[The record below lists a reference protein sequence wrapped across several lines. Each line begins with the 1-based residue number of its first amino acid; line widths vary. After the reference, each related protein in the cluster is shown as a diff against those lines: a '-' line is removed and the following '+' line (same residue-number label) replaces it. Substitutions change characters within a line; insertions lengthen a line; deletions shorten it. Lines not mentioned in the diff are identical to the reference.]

1 MTWAWNAPPMVD
13 PEGRIAMHGLK
24 ILVLAAVALGALAAA
39 QGQERLD
46 LQLKA
51 AVYKETVE
59 GDLQGAMTLYKQIV
73 SNASVPRP
81 IAAAALLGLGGCY
94 EKLGQAEARKVY
106 ERLLAEYS
114 DQAQEAAQARDR
126 LAAISRTARMSS
138 QEPRFRK
145 VAMATRLVYADAQL
159 SPDGKEM
166 AFTDRG
172 VVWVVPVASR
182 ADSNTTG
189 IPTKL
194 TGPLGAFG
202 VAWSRDGGSIVFNTR
217 TGISLIARSGGVPK
231 EVIRDANRTNDPQM
245 RTISVS
251 PDGIRLAYSRG
262 RSPEESRV
270 FLAGTGGEAPKELP
284 SGAGNSMPAFAPD
297 GKRLAYVHISKGQRP
312 PGRESTPAIEGE
324 IWVATSD
331 GANPAMASRLPG
343 SLKGPVWSPDGSM
356 VAFLQKAGP
365 GESRTP
371 DLRVLTLTAEGRP
384 VGTPAR
390 IKVPFQTYG
399 LLAGWTADNK
409 IGFLR
414 DNPEQQ
420 AIYRVPATGG
430 RAAQISAKG
439 WASHPRWS
447 RDGKRIYLRWDG
459 GQIGWMPAEGGGV
472 TVIPVDTVVME
483 FEALPGGGNSVSPDG
498 TAIVFSGAHRSHQG
512 ANALYTNIWT
522 VGIEGGQPKQLT
534 RFSDPDAR
542 FPCWSPDGRRV
553 AFVARDPEKSS
564 TGSAEEPRTFVYQV
578 YVVAPDGTGLRKVT
592 SEAHR
597 VDWSAVAWSP
607 DGKWIAFFSSDKT
620 LSLIPAEGGDSRVV
634 ADLRRIDSLLVS
646 GVGSLSN
653 SEIAWSPEGKELAF
667 SFDGRLWTV
676 GVGGGAV
683 TEIRTGLAGV
693 RADFLDWSP
702 DGRTIA
708 FTGSEGGDEELWLME
723 DFLHLVKT
731 AR

>member
-1 MTWAWNAPPMVD
+1 MFD
-13 PEGRIAMHGLK
+13 PEGRIAMHGVKL
-24 ILVLAAVALGALAAA
+24 LALAAVALGALAVA
-39 QGQERLD
+39 QVQERLD

-94 EKLGQAEARKVY
+94 EKLGQAEARNVY

-126 LAAISRTARMSS
+126 LAAISRTARMFS

-166 AFTDRG
+166 TFTDRG
-172 VVWVVPVASR
+172 AVWVVPVASR
-182 ADSNTTG
+182 ADPNTTG

-194 TGPLGAFG
+194 TGPLDAFG
-202 VAWSRDGGSIVFNTR
+202 VAWSPDGRSIVFNTP

-262 RSPEESRV
+262 ESLEESRV
-270 FLAGTGGEAPKELP
+270 FLAGTGGETPKELP
-284 SGAGNSMPAFAPD
+284 GGAGNSMPAFAPD

-324 IWVATSD
+324 IWVTAGD
-331 GANPAMASRLPG
+331 GANPVMASRLPG
-343 SLKGPVWSPDGSM
+343 WSKGPVWSPDGSM
-356 VAFLQKAGP
+356 VAFLQKAEP
-365 GESRTP
+365 GGSGNP
-371 DLRVLTLTAEGRP
+371 DLRVLTITAEGKP
-384 VGTPAR
+384 LGTPAR

-399 LLAGWTADNK
+399 LLAGWTADNR
-409 IGFLR
+409 IGLLR
-414 DNPEQQ
+414 DNPEHQ

-430 RAAQISAKG
+430 RAAQVSAKG

-459 GQIGWMPAEGGGV
+459 GQIGWMPAEGGDV

-483 FEALPGGGNSVSPDG
+483 FEALPGGGNAVSPDG
-498 TAIVFSGAHRSHQG
+498 ATIVLSGAYRSG
-512 ANALYTNIWT
+512 DALYTNIWT
-522 VGIEGGQPKQLT
+522 VGTAGGQPKRLT
-534 RFSDPDAR
+534 DFRDPDAR

-553 AFVARDPEKSS
+553 AFVARDTDSS
-564 TGSAEEPRTFVYQV
+564 TGSAEKPGSFVFQV
-578 YVVAPDGTGLRKVT
+578 YVVSPDGTGLRKVT
-592 SEAHR
+592 SETHR

-607 DGKWIAFFSSDKT
+607 DGRWIAFFSRDKT
-620 LSLIPAEGGDSRVV
+620 LSLIPAEGGDPRVV

-646 GVGSLSN
+646 GVGGLSS
-653 SEIAWSPEGKELAF
+653 SEIAWSPDGKELAF

-676 GVGGGAV
+676 GVGGGAP
-683 TEIRTGLAGV
+683 TEIRTGLTSV
-693 RADFLDWSP
+693 RATYLDWSP

-723 DFLHLVKT
+723 DFIHLVKA